1 MGAMRPTLYCRPMRR
16 FRLFWLL
23 LALLLPVQLTWASAS
38 AYCAHESNPGHAAH
52 IGHHEHVHKA
62 EAGKAFEGKAMLDT
76 DCGSC
81 HASCVPLLLTPAD
94 PIPAADF
101 ALVRATRQ
109 QSRYLS
115 AQARAPDRPQWL
127 RLA

>member
-1 MGAMRPTLYCRPMRR
+1 MLRLRR
-16 FRLFWLL
+16 FWLL
-23 LALLLPVQLTWASAS
+23 LALLLPLQLSWSAAS

-62 EAGKAFEGKAMLDT
+62 ELKNAAKSQAAFDA

-81 HASCVPLLLTPAD
+81 HASCVPLLAAPAQ
-94 PIPAADF
+94 PLPTADV
-101 ALVRATRQ
+101 AHLRVPPQ
-109 QSRYLS
+109 QNPYLS
-115 AQARAPDRPQWL
+115 AQPRAPDRPQWP